1 MAEPVYGYDKNT
13 DYMKLME
20 EAAKNGDMARAAI
33 YEAQRNEK
41 IAGEGLTQYQP
52 TSRYA
57 SYLPGSGSAQGSQPQ
72 TNVGGTKGGSA
83 YGFQNPYLEDLN
95 AAIGRRQDTSAYKK
109 AYLREADRTMEDV
122 LGQYSTMT
130 GGIPSTQTVAAASQQ
145 ADYYKSQ
152 LGEKLA
158 DLDRENASL
167 LLSAGQQ
174 AQSEYQMMIS
184 EALDRWTKLGYADDQ
199 VAQIL
204 GVSVGT
210 PTSDQSYL
218 TWQKGQQDKSDAYT
232 MAMTLLQA
240 GQMPGADTLSAA
252 GITAEDAQKLY
263 SAYTTPTY
271 SGGGGGSGSGS
282 SSTGK
287 VVPMEERKNLAAMY
301 ESGGDDAI
309 ASTIAAY
316 KAQGYDYNELWN
328 WIHEY
333 YTYIAPVQ
341 TTQNGNAP
349 WWQQGVNFLQN
360 NGLLP

>member
-52 TSRYA
+52 TSQYA
-57 SYLPGSGSAQGSQPQ
+57 SYLPGSGSAQGSQQQ
-72 TNVGGTKGGSA
+72 TNVGGTQGGSA

-95 AAIGRRQDTSAYKK
+95 AAIGRLQDTSAYKK
-109 AYLREADRTMEDV
+109 AYLREAERTMGDV

-130 GGIPSTQTVAAASQQ
+130 GGIPSTQAVAAASQQ

-184 EALDRWTKLGYADDQ
+184 EALDRWTKLGYADDR

-204 GVSVGT
+204 GVRVGT

-218 TWQKGQQDKSDAYT
+218 TWQQGQQDKSDAYT

-240 GQMPGADTLSAA
+240 GQMPGADTLAAA

-263 SAYTTPTY
+263 TAFTTPTY
-271 SGGGGGSGSGS
+271 SGGGGGRGSGSGS
-282 SSTGK
+282 AGK
-287 VVPMEERKNLAAMY
+287 VVPMEERKKLAAMY

-333 YTYIAPVQ
+333 YTYKAPTPGYATGAATGAATGTIGYIAAHNV
-341 TTQNGNAP
+341 
-349 WWQQGVNFLQN
+349 
-360 NGLLP
+360 